1 MNFDA
6 YFLRL
11 SHWSTFGQIRHSS
24 CVSMVS
30 PGACRSPLKC
40 AHLAGESKTMG
51 YSVGLTLIIFS
62 FRVAISSLDMQ
73 KGQA

>member
-1 MNFDA
+1 
-6 YFLRL
+6 L
-11 SHWSTFGQIRHSS
+11 GQIRHSS

-30 PGACRSPLKC
+30 PGACKSPLKW

-62 FRVAISSLDMQ
+62 FRVAISSFDMQ
-73 KGQA
+73 NGQA

>member
-1 MNFDA
+1 M
-6 YFLRL
+6 
-11 SHWSTFGQIRHSS
+11 GQIRHSS

-30 PGACRSPLKC
+30 PGACKSPLKW

-62 FRVAISSLDMQ
+62 FRVAISSFDMQ
-73 KGQA
+73 

>member
-1 MNFDA
+1 M
-6 YFLRL
+6 
-11 SHWSTFGQIRHSS
+11 GQIRHSS

-51 YSVGLTLIIFS
+51 YSVGLTLIIFWFS
-62 FRVAISSLDMQ
+62 VAISSFDMQ
-73 KGQA
+73 YGQA